1 VSTTVRADHKDR
13 ASEARARRFLTAYV
27 LFVVGLSS
35 LLFIFNIGIVY
46 SLTRVIESEFAD
58 LVGITGIVQFL
69 LFVLPVA
76 LIFAQWYLWD
86 ILFAT
91 RYRS

>member
-1 VSTTVRADHKDR
+1 
-13 ASEARARRFLTAYV
+13 
-27 LFVVGLSS
+27 
-35 LLFIFNIGIVY
+35 
-46 SLTRVIESEFAD
+46 VIESEFAD

-86 ILFAT
+86 ILFAK